1 MMRYRY
7 GPATIN
13 MMILPSHP
21 MIQAGPEGTTPL
33 FPKPATLQ
41 EHYNPLRDRGCT
53 SACTRGLWVES
64 SSAESQEACGEQKLG
79 GTVHGHGCMRQD
91 LTVAT
96 LAATAWQLVA
106 TLFKRLSESHI
117 PSERILILIFS

>member
-53 SACTRGLWVES
+53 SARGGCGSNRRVQNHMRHVES
-64 SSAESQEACGEQKLG
+64 KNSGA
-79 GTVHGHGCMRQD
+79 
-91 LTVAT
+91 
-96 LAATAWQLVA
+96 
-106 TLFKRLSESHI
+106 LFMDMAV
-117 PSERILILIFS
+117 

>member
-1 MMRYRY
+1 
-7 GPATIN
+7 
-13 MMILPSHP
+13 
-21 MIQAGPEGTTPL
+21 
-33 FPKPATLQ
+33 
-41 EHYNPLRDRGCT
+41 
-53 SACTRGLWVES
+53 
-64 SSAESQEACGEQKLG
+64 
-79 GTVHGHGCMRQD
+79 MRQD